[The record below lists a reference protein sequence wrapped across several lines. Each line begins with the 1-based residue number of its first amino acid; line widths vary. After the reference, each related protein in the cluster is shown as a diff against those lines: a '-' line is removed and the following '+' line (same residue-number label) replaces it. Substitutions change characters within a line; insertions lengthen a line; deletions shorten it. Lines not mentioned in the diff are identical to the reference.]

1 MVLGTTATAAIV
13 AAILFGWAVPLLRLF
28 DGFQPMTVALSIIV
42 AALLV
47 RLNRGMPTLDWKS
60 LRQDDRERLTGSV
73 LALTKEY
80 VAILAINVVLLVVL
94 VSLMTIGKVAIQS
107 WTSAI
112 PSWTNLI
119 SPVVSGAI
127 GALVALCLARMSYV
141 IWRDFDIVRLQKKLL
156 DAAGER
162 DQAEAQSKIANEKMG
177 EIRASSI
184 RRVQP

>member
-127 GALVALCLARMSYV
+127 GALVALCLARM